1 MRRIHGVEDILLG
14 FEPKDAGSIPAGS
27 VFLVKKKI
35 FQVCYTQNVV
45 PAINFLAIEF
55 SDCGY
60 SDNSIRDEIFGT
72 VAVGEIPCQWGQS
85 FQERLLVKKNALFF
99 SVSSLKMITTW
110 VLLRNLQHFHLK
122 IL

>member
-1 MRRIHGVEDILLG
+1 M
-14 FEPKDAGSIPAGS
+14 
-27 VFLVKKKI
+27 
-35 FQVCYTQNVV
+35 
-45 PAINFLAIEF
+45 EF

-72 VAVGEIPCQWGQS
+72 VTEWKIHCQWGQN

-99 SVSSLKMITTW
+99 SVSSLKMITTL
-110 VLLRNLQHFHLK
+110 VLLRNFQHFHLK

>member
-35 FQVCYTQNVV
+35 FQVCCYTQNVV

-72 VAVGEIPCQWGQS
+72 VTEWKIHCQWGQS
-85 FQERLLVKKNALFF
+85 FQERFRDKKIRC
-99 SVSSLKMITTW
+99 SSLF
-110 VLLRNLQHFHLK
+110 LL
-122 IL
+122 